1 MATTEDRR
9 TVDATEAW
17 RRGRYTEAPERTD
30 EELSTISGIGVD
42 PLYTPDT
49 SGVDYDRDLG
59 FPGEFPFTRGV
70 YPSMYRGRLWTMR
83 QFAGFGTAEETNER
97 FRYLLEHGQTGLS
110 TAFDMPTLMGY
121 DSDHPR
127 SEGEVGREG
136 VAIDSLAD
144 METLFSGIPLGE
156 VSTSMTI
163 NSPAAIL
170 LAFYVCVG
178 EEQGV
183 ARDRL
188 RGTVQTDILKE
199 YIAQKEYIFPPEPS
213 MRLVVDMIEFCAR
226 ELPQMHPVSISGYH
240 IREAGSTAAQELAF
254 TLADGFAYVDACVE
268 RGLSV
273 DEFAPRLSFFFN
285 AHLDFF
291 EEIAKY
297 RAARRIWARELK
309 ERYGARDPRSWLM
322 RFHTQT
328 AGVSLTAQ
336 QPEVNIVRTAIEAL
350 AAVLGGTQSLHTNSF
365 DEALALPTEHAVRI
379 ALRTQQVIAHESG
392 VVNTID
398 PLGGSYFLES
408 LTNELERQAYEYF
421 DRIAKLG
428 GVVPA
433 IKDNFFQREIA
444 DASFRYQSEVE
455 QERRVIVGVNRY
467 QTDDEQELDLLRIDP
482 ALERKQIDRV
492 QALRARRDTA
502 RVEQR
507 LTELKHAAARD
518 DVNLMPAIVDAAR
531 DYVTMGEICDAFR
544 EVWGIWRETPVF

>member
-9 TVDATEAW
+9 SPDAA
-17 RRGRYTEAPERTD
+17 
-30 EELSTISGIGVD
+30 ELHSTISGID
-42 PLYTPDT
+42 LEPLYTPDT
-49 SGVDYDRDLG
+49 VEIVYGRDLG
-59 FPGEFPFTRGV
+59 LPGEFPFTRGV

-83 QFAGFGTAEETNER
+83 QFAGFGTATETNER

-121 DSDHPR
+121 DSDHPKAL
-127 SEGEVGREG
+127 GEVGREG

-144 METLFSGIPLGE
+144 METLFAGIPLGE

-178 EEQGV
+178 EQQGV
-183 ARDRL
+183 PRNRL

-199 YIAQKEYIFPPEPS
+199 YIAQKEFIFPPESS
-213 MRLVVDMIEFCAR
+213 MRLVVDMIEFASR
-226 ELPQMHPVSISGYH
+226 ELPRMHPVSISGYH

-254 TLADGFAYVDACVE
+254 TLADGFAYVDACIE

-285 AHLDFF
+285 AHIDFF

-297 RAARRIWARELK
+297 RAARRIWARELRD
-309 ERYGARDPRSWLM
+309 RYGAKDPRSWLM
-322 RFHTQT
+322 RFHSQT

-365 DEALALPTEHAVRI
+365 DEALALPTENAARI

-392 VVNTID
+392 VVNSID
-398 PLGGSYFLES
+398 PLGGSYLVEA
-408 LTNELERQAYEYF
+408 LTGELERQAYDYF
-421 DRIAKLG
+421 DRIEQLG
-428 GVVPA
+428 GVIAA

-455 QERRVIVGVNRY
+455 HEQRVIVGVNRY
-467 QTDDEQELDLLRIDP
+467 TLDDEAELDILRIDP
-482 ALERKQIDRV
+482 ALEREQIDRV
-492 QALRARRDTA
+492 QALRARRDSA

-507 LTELKHAAARD
+507 LAELKQAAGSD
-518 DVNLMPAIVDAAR
+518 GVNLMPSIIDAAR
-531 DYVTMGEICDAFR
+531 DYVTMGEMCDAFR
-544 EVWGIWRETPVF
+544 DVWGVWRETPVF